1 MLINLQ
7 KEKTASPIQWRLSHD
22 FVISSTCT

>member
-1 MLINLQ
+1 MRINLQ

-22 FVISSTCT
+22 FVN